1 MGDPGEPLLSDQE
14 KLRLL
19 AYANSHVLIDKGNA
33 IPLAARGAVCDI
45 DVQGANL
52 IAQRVRPVSPKFHE
66 NLADLIKGLLTA
78 QTIFPSL
85 LHEHRQSW

>member
-1 MGDPGEPLLSDQE
+1 MGKSPSTRG
-14 KLRLL
+14 KC
-19 AYANSHVLIDKGNA
+19 NA
-33 IPLAARGAVCDI
+33 LTRDTREAVCDI